1 MNRLPSDD
9 EILAFLRDNPGQSGK
24 REIARAFGLKGAAK
38 VELKQTLARLARD
51 GAIEKRRRHVR
62 PAGALPPVLVLR
74 VTGPDA
80 AGDLW
85 AEPAEWETDA
95 PAPRI
100 LVRTRRD
107 DPALG
112 AGDRLLGRLLDGE
125 ETLTARVIRR
135 IGMGPRRVLGIF
147 HDTAEG
153 GRIAAIDK
161 KTDRDWLVARGD
173 AGGAR
178 DGELVEAEQTGPA
191 RGHGLPRARVVAR
204 LGDPSAPRSV
214 SLIAIHEHGIPDAFP
229 EDTLTD
235 AAAAKPIRALGTR
248 EDLRALPFVTI
259 DPSDARDHDDAV
271 LAHADDAPDNPGG
284 HVVWVAIADVAHY
297 VTPGSALDREARR
310 RGNSTYFPDRVV
322 PMLPD
327 RLSGDLCSLVDGR
340 DRPAIAVRLTLDA
353 AGQVRAHRFTRALIR
368 SAATLTYSQAQAAAD
383 GTPRRHHRAA
393 PRHRH
398 HPALGR
404 MGSGARGARP
414 APAAEPRPPR
424 APHRPRR
431 RRQGAFRRLPRAPRR
446 PPADRGL
453 HDPRQRRRRRDAGG
467 EAPAPALPRPRGTL
481 PREARGA
488 ARDRRLGRPHA
499 GERPGPQDRP
509 PQPPARRRRRHRAR
523 RDGQHQRPALDD
535 PSLLRARRTS
545 ATSASTC
552 RATAT
557 SPRRS
562 AATPT
567 SSSTAP

>member
-85 AEPAEWETDA
+85 AEPAEWEADA

-112 AGDRLLGRLLDGE
+112 AGDRLLGRMLDGE

-161 KTDRDWLVARGD
+161 RTDRDWLVARGD

-178 DGELVEAEQTGPA
+178 DGELVEAEQVGPA

-229 EDTLTD
+229 EDALTD

-271 LAHADDAPDNPGG
+271 FAH
-284 HVVWVAIADVAHY
+284 
-297 VTPGSALDREARR
+297 
-310 RGNSTYFPDRVV
+310 
-322 PMLPD
+322 
-327 RLSGDLCSLVDGR
+327 
-340 DRPAIAVRLTLDA
+340 
-353 AGQVRAHRFTRALIR
+353 
-368 SAATLTYSQAQAAAD
+368 
-383 GTPRRHHRAA
+383 
-393 PRHRH
+393 
-398 HPALGR
+398 
-404 MGSGARGARP
+404 
-414 APAAEPRPPR
+414 
-424 APHRPRR
+424 
-431 RRQGAFRRLPRAPRR
+431 
-446 PPADRGL
+446 
-453 HDPRQRRRRRDAGG
+453 
-467 EAPAPALPRPRGTL
+467 
-481 PREARGA
+481 
-488 ARDRRLGRPHA
+488 
-499 GERPGPQDRP
+499 
-509 PQPPARRRRRHRAR
+509 ARRRRPTTPAATSSGSRSPTSPITSPPAPPSTA
-523 RDGQHQRPALDD
+523 RPAAAAT
-535 PSLLRARRTS
+535 PPTS
-545 ATSASTC
+545 PTASSRCCPTACRATSARWS
-552 RATAT
+552 TAT
-557 SPRRS
+557 
-562 AATPT
+562 
-567 SSSTAP
+567 TAPRSPSA

>member
-85 AEPAEWETDA
+85 AEPAEWEADA

-229 EDTLTD
+229 EDALTD
-235 AAAAKPIRALGTR
+235 AAAAKPIRALGNR

-271 LAHADDAPDNPGG
+271 FAHPDDDARQPRRPRRLGRHRRRRPLRHPRLRPRPRGPPPRQLHLLPRPRRPDAARP
-284 HVVWVAIADVAHY
+284 
-297 VTPGSALDREARR
+297 PLRRPLLARR
-310 RGNSTYFPDRVV
+310 R
-322 PMLPD
+322 
-327 RLSGDLCSLVDGR
+327 
-340 DRPAIAVRLTLDA
+340 
-353 AGQVRAHRFTRALIR
+353 
-368 SAATLTYSQAQAAAD
+368 
-383 GTPRRHHRAA
+383 
-393 PRHRH
+393 
-398 HPALGR
+398 
-404 MGSGARGARP
+404 
-414 APAAEPRPPR
+414 PRPPR
-424 APHRPRR
+424 DRRPPDPRR
-431 RRQGAFRRLPRAPRR
+431 RRPGPR
-446 PPADRGL
+446 PPLHPGAD
-453 HDPRQRRRRRDAGG
+453 P
-467 EAPAPALPRPRGTL
+467 
-481 PREARGA
+481 
-488 ARDRRLGRPHA
+488 LGRHPHLL
-499 GERPGPQDRP
+499 PGPG
-509 PQPPARRRRRHRAR
+509 RRRRHA
-523 RDGQHQRPALDD
+523 PT
-535 PSLLRARRTS
+535 PP
-545 ATSASTC
+545 
-552 RATAT
+552 
-557 SPRRS
+557 PRRS
-562 AATPT
+562 STPSSPRSGPHGQRRTRRATCA
-567 SSSTAP
+567 SR